1 MVSFKVSPRIVSSSL
16 FKPQSFRLVPVTL
29 DFSKAKYVCTGVK
42 VRSTQEIFWS
52 SLIRWGRKTHE
63 FGNGYEYCQIK
74 QENYPKNED
83 LDLYLQCFF
92 KKGKLNFLQFS

>member
-1 MVSFKVSPRIVSSSL
+1 MAMDTV
-16 FKPQSFRLVPVTL
+16 
-29 DFSKAKYVCTGVK
+29 
-42 VRSTQEIFWS
+42 
-52 SLIRWGRKTHE
+52 
-63 FGNGYEYCQIK
+63 YEYCQIK

>member
-1 MVSFKVSPRIVSSSL
+1 MVSSNL
-16 FKPQSFRLVPVTL
+16 FKPQSFRLVLVTL

-42 VRSTQEIFWS
+42 VRSTQEICWS
-52 SLIRWGRKTHE
+52 SLIRWGRKHMDLVMAMDTV
-63 FGNGYEYCQIK
+63 YEYCQIK

-92 KKGKLNFLQFS
+92 KKGKLNFLRFS